1 MLMSQPT
8 TTPYKT
14 IEEIQ
19 LRKSELNAEI
29 QKSSQQIGDLWHELF
44 LPKKA
49 SSKGEF
55 IANIISNSITAIDAF
70 LLVKKL
76 INNYGWLIG
85 KKKHKR

>member
-1 MLMSQPT
+1 MSQPT

>member
-1 MLMSQPT
+1 MSQPT

-85 KKKHKR
+85 KKKHQR

>member
-1 MLMSQPT
+1 MSQPT

-29 QKSSQQIGDLWHELF
+29 QKSSQQIGELWHELF

>member
-1 MLMSQPT
+1 MSQPT

-55 IANIISNSITAIDAF
+55 IVNIISNSITAIDAF

>member
-1 MLMSQPT
+1 MSQPT

-55 IANIISNSITAIDAF
+55 IANIISNSFTAIDAF

>member
-1 MLMSQPT
+1 MSQPT

-14 IEEIQ
+14 IEDIQ

>member
-1 MLMSQPT
+1 MSQPT

-49 SSKGEF
+49 NSKGEF

>member
-1 MLMSQPT
+1 MSQPT
-8 TTPYKT
+8 TTPDKT

>member
-1 MLMSQPT
+1 MSQPT

-19 LRKSELNAEI
+19 LRKIELNAEI

>member
-1 MLMSQPT
+1 MSQPT

-76 INNYGWLIG
+76 INKYGWLIG